1 MINIE
6 TYRIICKDT
15 GETVT
20 GTKKECYEKYLHT
33 KHWKNLRKKIA
44 NIRSKTCQ
52 VCLKTVKKR
61 LPYTP
66 LNL

>member
-6 TYRIICKDT
+6 TIICKDT

-20 GTKKECYEKYLHT
+20 GNSKQECYKKYLTT
-33 KHWKNLRKKIA
+33 KHWKKLRKKIA
-44 NIRSKTCQ
+44 DIRSKTCQ
-52 VCLKTVKKR
+52 VCLKTVKER